1 MKGISVILAA
11 LILCPL
17 LTGTAYADGIAGEV
31 ARAADVYAVE
41 EALPAGE
48 REISGS
54 LALDGSY
61 DTQGALRRLLRAFA
75 GAATEQLREDLKY
88 ASGLIAI
95 AVLCS
100 VTGALCT
107 GKSAP
112 EYINAAGCCAAAML
126 IAGNVDS
133 IISQASSAL
142 AQLSDYSKAA
152 IPAIFASAAACGA
165 VVSAS
170 AKYAA
175 VCLAIDVIMSAAQRL
190 VIPLVY
196 AYLAVSV
203 SASLFPNALLKA
215 AARMTKWC
223 ATTIMTGITIVFS
236 GYITLTGLIAGSSD
250 VVAVKTARTVISSTL
265 PVVGGILSDA
275 ASVVL
280 SAASIIKN
288 SAGAFSLIAVCAL
301 CAGPFAVLSVKMLVF
316 RFAAA
321 AADMLPGGRL
331 SALIHDVGTALSLLL
346 GLVGCCGIM
355 LFISIMSG
363 IKVVTA

>member
-1 MKGISVILAA
+1 MKKLLAV
-11 LILCPL
+11 LLLCPL
-17 LTGTAYADGIAGEV
+17 FVTTAYAEGIYEETAQTVG
-31 ARAADVYAVE
+31 VYAVE
-41 EALPAGE
+41 EALPEAQ
-48 REISGS
+48 REISGPLVIDGGYDS
-54 LALDGSY
+54 QSALK
-61 DTQGALRRLLRAFA
+61 RRWDVFLESVTR
-75 GAATEQLREDLKY
+75 QLREDLKY
-88 ASGLIAI
+88 AAGLVAI

-100 VTGALCT
+100 MAGALCT

-112 EYINAAGCCAAAML
+112 EYINLAGCCAAAMM
-126 IAGNVDS
+126 IAGNMDS
-133 IISQASSAL
+133 IIAQAAAAL

-152 IPAIFASAAACGA
+152 IPAIFTAAAACGA

-170 AKYAA
+170 VKYAA
-175 VCLAIDVIMSAAQRL
+175 VCLAIDVIMSAAQRF
-190 VIPLVY
+190 VIPLIY
-196 AYLAVSV
+196 AFLAISV
-203 SASLFPNALLKA
+203 SASLFPNSMLKA

-223 ATTIMTGITIVFS
+223 ATTVMTVITIVFS
-236 GYITLTGLIAGSSD
+236 SYITITGLIAGSSD

-265 PVVGGILSDA
+265 PVVGGIISDA

-316 RFAAA
+316 RAVAA

-331 SALIHDVGTALSLLL
+331 SALINDIGTALSMLL

-355 LFISIMSG
+355 LFI
-363 IKVVTA
+363 